1 MNEKTWALPSGLRGH
16 WRGRHRHTEGV
27 LGYCDVNAAMGAW
40 SETPSLPDR
49 GGKRGDSTEEQGH
62 GGTSGPLLQACP
74 VLTAD
79 SQDSGH
85 SGGTDRP
92 GSVD

>member
-1 MNEKTWALPSGLRGH
+1 M
-16 WRGRHRHTEGV
+16 RGR
-27 LGYCDVNAAMGAW
+27 
-40 SETPSLPDR
+40 
-49 GGKRGDSTEEQGH
+49 KRGDSTEEQGH